1 MAWKGCVD
9 DFGAY
14 GVCKSFKG
22 ETPSNAHIA
31 YAHLVR
37 YGCLEEWAFLLPRSP

>member
-1 MAWKGCVD
+1 MAWDSWKGCVD

-14 GVCKSFKG
+14 GACESFKG
-22 ETPSNAHIA
+22 QNLSNAHIA

-37 YGCLEEWAFLLPRSP
+37 YG